1 MIVQDAINRVDRI
14 KPNAFT
20 DEDKMLWLDSLEGM
34 IQSEIY
40 LRCPETIVRIKSLE
54 DALSAPF
61 PYDALYDLYL
71 QAMIDFHNGEYDK
84 YNTTYA
90 MFNSK
95 WEDFSV
101 WYTTHYPTIGSV
113 MFGNTEVSCNHQGD
127 GSDDNSGDDK
137 QEDEEMIKTVIL
149 KYATDDATDDA
160 TTRAGAG
167 VDTPEM
173 NFTSEGATFEELVAE
188 LKAGRPVAA
197 YVCMLYRENGEAI
210 SLSYSDAYYLEKGGA
225 KGAKDDIIVFYK
237 DMFVSYSVY
246 VPEIYWFQ
254 GKISTVEPNWQ
265 EK

>member
-1 MIVQDAINRVDRI
+1 MIAQDAINRVDRI

-20 DEDKMLWLDSLEGM
+20 EEDKLLWLDSLEGM

-40 LRCPETIVRIKSLE
+40 LRCPETIVRIESLE

-137 QEDEEMIKTVIL
+137 QEEEEMIKTVML
-149 KYATDDATDDA
+149 KVDDAM
-160 TTRAGAG
+160 TRAVA
-167 VDTPEM
+167 DLTEF
-173 NFTSEGATFEELVAE
+173 NFTSEGATFEELMAE

-197 YVCMLYRENGEAI
+197 YIYQSLGNGYGASIPYFDVLY
-210 SLSYSDAYYLEKGGA
+210 YEKGANGA
-225 KGAKDDIIVFYK
+225 RDDIIMFHK
-237 DMFVSYSVY
+237 DTAAYICLDGYIEMA
-246 VPEIYWFQ
+246 PPIYWFQ
-254 GKISTVEPNWQ
+254 GKISTERPYWQ